1 MPPTAFPVITFFTF
15 VVIPCAP
22 VSNFLWNKFTNLQIY
37 SNFSG
42 LHGKQQEMQQDIYK
56 Q

>member
-1 MPPTAFPVITFFTF
+1 MYSIITQTF
-15 VVIPCAP
+15 MQ
-22 VSNFLWNKFTNLQIY
+22 SFKKKLQIY

>member
-1 MPPTAFPVITFFTF
+1 MKGLYRYLNIFDK
-15 VVIPCAP
+15 IP
-22 VSNFLWNKFTNLQIY
+22 NFQIY

-56 Q
+56 WR